1 MAWRWRLEATLTG
14 NRSER
19 EKRGDDFAARFFVI
33 FDGQP
38 FSRSAR
44 AICYVWAAS
53 EPVGS
58 RYRNPYFS
66 NVLTIVLRSGD
77 ELAGE
82 WVSEERDFMADYR
95 EAFGELPS
103 SVTAVA
109 VMADTDDTGR
119 RATSWFADIRLVSR
133 D

>member
-1 MAWRWRLEATLTG
+1 MG
-14 NRSER
+14 NRRER
-19 EKRGDDFAARFFVI
+19 EKPGDDYAARFFVI
-33 FDGQP
+33 FDGEP

-53 EPVGS
+53 EPVVS

-66 NVLTIVLRSGD
+66 NVVTIVLRSGD
-77 ELAGE
+77 ELTGE
-82 WVSEERDFMADYR
+82 WVREERDFMADYR

-109 VMADTDDTGR
+109 VMADTDDTGGH
-119 RATSWFADIRLVSR
+119 ATSWFTDIRFLSR
-133 D
+133 N